1 MVIKDIKVMKM
12 ENKGQASAEYLLL
25 LVVLLIILA
34 SVTIPLVANSVNASM
49 DVSKSS
55 DTKNALQSIANAVN
69 IVYANGP
76 GSKRTIDIYMSQ
88 NGNISVNNN
97 QPRSIYQLVALSG
110 SQPPKNITANIDASI
125 IILNPSPQLT
135 AGWHKTQIEWP
146 INGSSNSN
154 ITVTFLT

>member
-1 MVIKDIKVMKM
+1 MKM

-76 GSKRTIDIYMSQ
+76 GSKRTIDIYMPQ

-97 QPRSIYQLVALSG
+97 QPRYIYQLLVLS
-110 SQPPKNITANIDASI
+110 SQNKTINASI
-125 IILNPSPQLT
+125 DSSIVILNPSPQLT

-154 ITVTFLT
+154 ITVKFLT